1 MISDSFG
8 PIIHS
13 HGLRFL
19 DTPSMRAERARCLY
33 IRTPTAKWRQDNPDS
48 WRILTLAEQTALKLR
63 TEDAKAALPAVP
75 LPSRTA
81 ISVPPQTERRLP
93 EVQRSAPAMPSAVTG
108 PQVPSARKEIII
120 DGRPLLSQ
128 KDTAAILG
136 VDVRTLQRWN
146 QDNYGPPPTRIGR
159 RVYYDP
165 QDVTGWVRGNRTAV
179 RQPKL
184 PTQPRS

>member
-33 IRTPTAKWRQDNPDS
+33 IRTPTAKWRRDNPDS
-48 WRILTLAEQTALKLR
+48 WRILTLAEQTALTLR
-63 TEDAKAALPAVP
+63 TEDANAALSAVP

-81 ISVPPQTERRLP
+81 VSVPPQTEGRLP
-93 EVQRSAPAMPSAVTG
+93 EDERSARAMPSVLTKF
-108 PQVPSARKEIII
+108 PLPSARKEIII
-120 DGRPLLSQ
+120 DGRPLLNQ
-128 KDTAAILG
+128 KDAATILG
-136 VDVRTLQRWN
+136 VALRTLQRWN
-146 QDNYGPPPTRIGR
+146 EDNYGPAQIKIGR

-165 QDVTGWVRGNRTAV
+165 RDVTAWVRGNRTVA
-179 RQPKL
+179 RQPGL
-184 PTQPRS
+184 PTEPQP